1 MLRTRF
7 LVYRKISSLID
18 DFIGVIGIM
27 GVVVVIG
34 FCSFSLPLP
43 PHKKINSPFDIIL
56 FLSIVSTF
64 FVYLYECC
72 LIYPQYGQGDK

>member
-1 MLRTRF
+1 MCIYYQALYNTYF
-7 LVYRKISSLID
+7 S
-18 DFIGVIGIM
+18 VI
-27 GVVVVIG
+27 
-34 FCSFSLPLP
+34 FALSFSVK
-43 PHKKINSPFDIIL
+43 HICIDIIL